1 MNTHRIRNVITLT
14 IACIGFLLS
23 SCKQAPIAPQE
34 KSCSVSFRVRLGGEP
49 HGRAWAHTPWRI
61 AVDEGPDA
69 ERTLDEATLA
79 SGETDESGYIDLK
92 KHENERVSAA
102 LCDSSNQVLLIYPG
116 QARRIVFIK
125 QSEGW
130 SENKELFYRM
140 QSAGYFNTIENYS
153 ESLFESEVGI
163 DELRSAGR
171 DYEVE
176 SKGALL
182 EKLRELQGQT
192 TKDLPQIFLRAP
204 A

>member
-1 MNTHRIRNVITLT
+1 M
-14 IACIGFLLS
+14 
-23 SCKQAPIAPQE
+23 
-34 KSCSVSFRVRLGGEP
+34 
-49 HGRAWAHTPWRI
+49 
-61 AVDEGPDA
+61 
-69 ERTLDEATLA
+69 A

>member
-1 MNTHRIRNVITLT
+1 MNNHRIRAAITWT
-14 IACIGFLLS
+14 ITCIVFLLS

-34 KSCSVSFRVRLGGEP
+34 QSCSVSLRLRLGGEP

-61 AVDEGPDA
+61 AVDEGPDD
-69 ERTLDEATLA
+69 ERALDEATLA
-79 SGETDESGYIDLK
+79 SGETDDSGYINFK
-92 KHENERVSAA
+92 KHESERISAA

-116 QARRIVFIK
+116 QARRIVVIK
-125 QSEGW
+125 QSEHW
-130 SENKELFYRM
+130 SENEELFYRM
-140 QSAGYFNTIENYS
+140 QSAGYFNNIENYS
-153 ESLFESEVGI
+153 ESLLESQVGI
-163 DELRSAGR
+163 GELRSASR

-176 SKGALL
+176 SKRALL